1 MGFSYTWALM
11 SYRVFHILGHT
22 VTKIIH
28 GVLHTCTLAFVIAAL
43 VLIIQFHNDQNL
55 GHLTSMHSW
64 CALIL
69 LAVYFQN
76 WVLGSISYGLGY
88 VFQLPLEWKKK
99 YMPSHRFLGIV
110 GFFLAAVT
118 METGIEQ
125 KAWFDGTFGCIYTIT
140 NNSQRTNPGANYD
153 SIAEGCRVGLGIGLM
168 IVLNAIISIYALWDF
183 NAGKSN
189 SIVYVQSFIQYN
201 L

>member
-1 MGFSYTWALM
+1 
-11 SYRVFHILGHT
+11 
-22 VTKIIH
+22 
-28 GVLHTCTLAFVIAAL
+28 
-43 VLIIQFHNDQNL
+43 
-55 GHLTSMHSW
+55 
-64 CALIL
+64 
-69 LAVYFQN
+69 
-76 WVLGSISYGLGY
+76 
-88 VFQLPLEWKKK
+88 
-99 YMPSHRFLGIV
+99 
-110 GFFLAAVT
+110 

-168 IVLNAIISIYALWDF
+168 IVLNAIISMYALWDF

-201 L
+201 LWRFTIVGTDQTTSSSSSPEDNKTSSPDIDTKNANTAV